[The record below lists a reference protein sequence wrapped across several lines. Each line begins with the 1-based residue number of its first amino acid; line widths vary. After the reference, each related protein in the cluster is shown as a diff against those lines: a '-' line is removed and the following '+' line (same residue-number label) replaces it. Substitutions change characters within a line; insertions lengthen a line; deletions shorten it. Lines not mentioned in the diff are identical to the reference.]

1 MKIRHVEITWP
12 AENTTQFISRK
23 ALTIRLNMFVETA
36 LHFSGI
42 FDEQKVQKNKRYL
55 KWKSFVKL

>member
-1 MKIRHVEITWP
+1 
-12 AENTTQFISRK
+12 
-23 ALTIRLNMFVETA
+23 MFVETA